1 MLGWWWPHE
10 INKTIWASE
19 LCLYVAKH
27 STYPK
32 CESQFL
38 SKAKN
43 LIVKVNG
50 NSQVHYISLDCKCH
64 LGV

>member
-27 STYPK
+27 STYTK

-43 LIVKVNG
+43 LIVKVTREFT
-50 NSQVHYISLDCKCH
+50 SSLH
-64 LGV
+64 FIGL